1 MIVSVTFSDYN
12 TNRIKVQHVYKIG
25 QKVERK
31 NDMKNYD
38 RIHARKPE
46 GIDVRHAY
54 IVGGGIAG
62 LSTAAFLTEDAHM
75 PGSNITVYEQ
85 LPLVGGSMDASGNSL
100 DGYISRGEREL
111 EPYMECL
118 WYLCAMIPSLEE
130 KGRTVLDE
138 TRECNKNLSIYAN
151 KRLFENRFTPRDI
164 STLGLTKAD
173 MGHMVK
179 MMTTPEEDIED
190 VSIEQWFTS
199 DFFKSN
205 LWYYWASM
213 LAFQPYHSLI
223 EMKRYTVR
231 FMQHLDGVENLKGIL
246 RTKYDQYN
254 SIIKPLYKWLEEKG
268 VQFVTDTTVN
278 EIHVEVEGEKKTVT
292 YLEVVKDGIVEK
304 VTVDPKDIVYFT
316 NGSMTQ
322 NSSRGDNKTVAR
334 INRDESNRGCFSV
347 WEKLA
352 KVSTVF
358 GKPEKFDAFI
368 DKSHFISYTVTITDF
383 PELFQHIEER
393 TTNVTGTAGVITLVD
408 SAWFLSINTP
418 PQPLFPEQPEN
429 VQVFWGYGLHGNEI
443 GDYIKKP
450 MTECTGEE
458 ILQELLYHLDYLDK
472 YEELLAH
479 TKIITSML
487 PYITSQFMPRT
498 LTDRPQIIP
507 EGSTNLAF
515 IGQFVELEGDVVF
528 TVETSV
534 RTAMIAVYR
543 TLHLDKPIAPLFE
556 AQFDIR
562 IIVACL
568 KKMLDTDTLRKDNL
582 PPINPLKL
590 PKMIDELLKAVNSV
604 PAMKDYYPETE
615 ENK

>member
-1 MIVSVTFSDYN
+1 MLKKLK
-12 TNRIKVQHVYKIG
+12 IKLG
-25 QKVERK
+25 RMD
-31 NDMKNYD
+31 DMKNFD
-38 RIHARKPE
+38 RINARKPE
-46 GIDVRHAY
+46 GIDERRAY

-75 PGSNITVYEQ
+75 PAANITVYEQ
-85 LPLVGGSMDASGNSL
+85 LPVVGGSMDGSGNAI

-118 WYLCAMIPSLEE
+118 WYLCGLIPSLEE
-130 KGRTVLDE
+130 EGRTVLDE
-138 TRECNKNLSIYAN
+138 TRECNKNLPIYAN
-151 KRLFENRFTPRDI
+151 RRLFENKFRPRDI
-164 STLGLTKAD
+164 KTLGLTKAD

-190 VSIEQWFTS
+190 VTIEQWFTA

-231 FMQHLDGVENLKGIL
+231 FMQHLDGVESLKGIL

-254 SIIKPLYKWLEEKG
+254 SIIKPLHKWLEEKG
-268 VQFVTDTTVN
+268 VQFVTGTTVD

-292 YLEVVKDGIVEK
+292 YLEVVKDGVADK

-322 NSSRGDNKTVAR
+322 NSSHGDNKTVAR
-334 INRDESNRGCFSV
+334 INRDETNRGSFSV

-352 KVSTVF
+352 KVGPVF
-358 GKPEKFDAFI
+358 GRPEKFDEFI
-368 DKSHFISYTVTITDF
+368 DKSHFISYTVTITDY

-393 TTNVTGTAGVITLVD
+393 TTNVTGTAGAITLVD
-408 SAWFLSINTP
+408 SAWFFTINTP

-429 VQVFWGYGLHGNEI
+429 VQVLWGYGLHGNEM

-458 ILQELLYHLDYLDK
+458 ILQELLYHLDYLDQ

-568 KKMLDTDTLRKDNL
+568 KKLLNTDTIRKHDL
-582 PPINPLKL
+582 PPINPIKL
-590 PKMIDELLKAVNSV
+590 PKLIDEFLKTVNSV